1 VNPPT
6 IRYAYRDRNVIER
19 AFNTVKHGRGLA
31 TRYDKHAL
39 TYRGALVLA
48 AVDRR
53 SG

>member
-19 AFNTVKHGRGLA
+19 AFNTVNHGRGLT

-39 TYRGALVLA
+39 IYRGALVP
-48 AVDRR
+48 RR
-53 SG
+53 C